1 MGAGSLGRSS
11 RVCSVLCV
19 RFRSSVETNKATADT
34 RFTEPHHCVSSM
46 PCDRLSIDM
55 LEALGSAL
63 SRQLKGLG
71 SGDPARAPTPIYKK
85 CWCCG
90 SVFCV
95 LCGRPPGQHAGRAPS
110 PKEESRVGGG
120 ALLPASTS

>member
-19 RFRSSVETNKATADT
+19 RFRSSVETKKATADS
-34 RFTEPHHCVSSM
+34 RCTEPPHGASST
-46 PCDRLSIDM
+46 PCDRLSRAM
-55 LEALGSAL
+55 LEDPGFALY
-63 SRQLKGLG
+63 RRLKGLG
-71 SGDPARAPTPIYKK
+71 SGGPARSPTPTYKK

-90 SVFCV
+90 SVFHV
-95 LCGRPPGQHAGRAPS
+95 LCGRPPGQHAGRAPF